1 MNYLEYA
8 DARFWSIFHSVT
20 RRNDTRDEIARAA
33 ACCKWMSE
41 NTAIIRKTLPTA
53 PCGIL
58 GAVWKYYTES
68 GHPPTVEVLSLDP
81 DHADALGRYKEHVG
95 ARELVHLGPLDLTE
109 NLKAMVPKTKT
120 YHFHKRNK
128 EAMDILAAGRKGLA
142 VQSPVTGHEEHYF
155 GADGAQRLMREHL
168 ASEEAKDPFATAN
181 PRLHT
186 PADFRDDP
194 EEALAELFESHAEQI
209 PMGIECIDRT
219 IRMSSGDLVGIL
231 GYSGSGKSRL
241 GRTFSYN
248 AAMAG
253 RSVLHITT
261 EQQRKPT
268 RARYQIAHAW
278 TVDPQKAERHGI
290 NFYGWEKGLWTEAAK
305 SFMRDVAYDLFES
318 VGGVTVVYPEN
329 RSWSGI
335 MDVVSLA
342 SQKRTYDAIFMDY
355 LTHVLPAGS
364 RNLREDMTRVI
375 HEAQRLAATY
385 DGGRGLVFM
394 TPVQGNRKGYEDA
407 QKNGG
412 TWDST
417 GVSDWSAFTQDCDVL
432 FYVFQDEDLK
442 YTNKIKVGTC
452 KCREGSDLPTTD
464 LEVNP
469 ATQMFSEPRPEI
481 DINAFMDD
489 L

>member
-1 MNYLEYA
+1 MNYIEHA
-8 DARFWSIFHSVT
+8 DSRFWSLLHSIT
-20 RRNDTRDEIARAA
+20 RRDDTREEMERAT
-33 ACCKWMSE
+33 ACCRWMAE
-41 NTAIIRKTLPTA
+41 NTAAIRKTLPTA

-58 GAVWKYYTES
+58 GIVWKYVKDN
-68 GHPPTVEVLSLDP
+68 GLPPAIDVLSLDS
-81 DHADALGRYKEHVG
+81 DYADTLTRYKEHLQ
-95 ARELVHLGPLDLTE
+95 ANELVCLSPIDLTA
-109 NLKAMVPKTKT
+109 NLKAMVPKTQA
-120 YHFHKRNK
+120 YYFQKRNK
-128 EAMDILAAGRKGLA
+128 QASEILTAGKKG
-142 VQSPVTGHEEHYF
+142 VVIESPLTGKEEVYF
-155 GADGAQRLMREHL
+155 GADGARRLLREHL
-168 ASEEAKDPFATAN
+168 ASEEAKDPFAATD
-181 PRLHT
+181 PRIHA

-194 EEALAELFESHAEQI
+194 EEALVELFEPHAEQV
-209 PMGIECIDRT
+209 PMGIEGIDRT

-248 AAMAG
+248 AAMEG

-278 TVDPQKAERHGI
+278 MVDPRKAEHFGI
-290 NFYGWEKGLWTEAAK
+290 NFYGWEKGLWSDAAK
-305 SFMRDVAYDLFES
+305 SFMRDVTYDLCNS
-318 VGGVTVVYPEN
+318 RGGVTVVYPEN

-335 MDVVSLA
+335 LDIVSLA

-412 TWDST
+412 AWEST

-432 FYVFQDEDLK
+432 FYVYQDEDLK

-452 KCREGSDLPTTD
+452 KCREGSDLPATD
-464 LEVNP
+464 LEVHP
-469 ATQMFSEPRPEI
+469 ATQMFNEPQPQV
-481 DINAFMDD
+481 DINAIMDD